1 MLGITVLFLFI
12 ATGSIAF
19 AIAVVIVNNSRKQNP
34 VLYVVSFTVV
44 MAVISTAILFPSTYD
59 TIKNFVG

>member
-44 MAVISTAILFPSTYD
+44 MAVISTAILFTPTYD